1 MAYYDDLLDS
11 ARKLLGN
18 ARGRPR
24 YSDCNRAVST
34 AYYSV
39 FDFICRQCAIRV
51 CGPLPMGQR
60 PSDDWVRVY
69 RSLDHAQVGSILIA
83 IAGPKSTHPLAP
95 LSMQFQRLKEA
106 RLEADYDPSVTF
118 SKVEALAL
126 IDNATTAIAAFNN
139 ASRDVQT
146 KFLVELLVL
155 KPKR

>member
-1 MAYYDDLLDS
+1 M
-11 ARKLLGN
+11 R
-18 ARGRPR
+18 
-24 YSDCNRAVST
+24 
-34 AYYSV
+34 
-39 FDFICRQCAIRV
+39 
-51 CGPLPMGQR
+51 QR